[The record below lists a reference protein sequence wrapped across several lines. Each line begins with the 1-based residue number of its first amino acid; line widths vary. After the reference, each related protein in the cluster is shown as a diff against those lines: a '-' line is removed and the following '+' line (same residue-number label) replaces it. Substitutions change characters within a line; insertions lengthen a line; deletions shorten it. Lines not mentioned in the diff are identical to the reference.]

1 MRRLPLAL
9 LLFAALLA
17 GPALAVAASRGGS
30 GGSSPTDSTGTTT
43 TGTET
48 SPPPSPDNPCT
59 GPDADTLRCPNLI
72 MGKPEDVY
80 AQRGA
85 NRTLLRGGNRIINVG
100 RGPMELRGRR
110 RSPLRAFR
118 MTVTQAIKKKKGVT
132 VTQAIKKKKGGYLLR
147 KTGGELFFKPIP
159 GQYRYWKFVDAGA
172 LEIWTLDSSG
182 KPLKRVRTS
191 PKKVYCLRD
200 LLRMA
205 NPPSGS
211 PGGRIYP
218 GCNQDPNKR
227 SVTIGTSVGWIDR
240 YPSTYYQQYVDVTGL
255 KGRFAFVM
263 IADPNDHLA
272 ESDETD
278 NMSYVHVTLPVRR
291 DGYLPGY

>member
-1 MRRLPLAL
+1 MRRIPLAL
-9 LLFAALLA
+9 FILAALLA
-17 GPALAVAASRGGS
+17 GPALAMAATRGDS
-30 GGSSPTDSTGTTT
+30 GGTSPTGPTAPGTTPGT
-43 TGTET
+43 TDTT
-48 SPPPSPDNPCT
+48 PADDDNPCT
-59 GPDADTLRCPNLI
+59 GDGSEALRCPNLI

-110 RSPLRAFR
+110 KSPLRAFR
-118 MTVTQAIKKKKGVT
+118 MAVTQAIKKR
-132 VTQAIKKKKGGYLLR
+132 KGGYLLR

-172 LEIWTLDSSG
+172 LEIWTVDSSG
-182 KPLKRVRTS
+182 KPLKRVRKS

-200 LLRMA
+200 LLRMSG
-205 NPPSGS
+205 PPSGS
-211 PGGRIYP
+211 PRGRVYP
-218 GCNQDPNKR
+218 ACNQNPDQR
-227 SVTIGTSVGWIDR
+227 RVTIGTSVGWIDR

-255 KGRFAFVM
+255 RGKFAFVM
-263 IADPNDHLA
+263 IADPDDHLA

-278 NMSYVHVTLPVRR
+278 NMAYTRVTLPVTR
-291 DGYLPGY
+291 DGYLPGF

>member
-1 MRRLPLAL
+1 MPRLPL
-9 LLFAALLA
+9 FICIVVALLA
-17 GPALAVAASRGGS
+17 GPALAIAAAGGP
-30 GGSSPTDSTGTTT
+30 GGTSPTDTNTD

-48 SPPPSPDNPCT
+48 TPPPDDDNPCT
-59 GPDADTLRCPNLI
+59 GDGSEQLRCPDLI

-100 RGPMELRGRR
+100 DGPMELRGRR
-110 RSPLRAFR
+110 KSPLRAFR
-118 MTVTQAIKKKKGVT
+118 MA

-172 LEIWTLDSSG
+172 LEIWTLDSDG
-182 KPLKRVRTS
+182 KPLRRVRKS

-200 LLRMA
+200 LLRMNNA
-205 NPPSGS
+205 PSGA
-211 PGGRIYP
+211 PRGRVYP

-227 SVTIGTSVGWIDR
+227 RVTLGTSVGWIDR
-240 YPSTYYQQYVDVTGL
+240 YPSSYYQQYVDVTGL
-255 KGRFAFVM
+255 RGRYAFVM
-263 IADPNDHLA
+263 IADPDNHLA
-272 ESDETD
+272 ESDED
-278 NMSYVHVTLPVRR
+278 NNMSYVHVTLPVAR
-291 DGYLPGY
+291 DGFLPGF